1 VGEPPGFPR
10 VYVLAAVGMRGRY
23 GVLAAASLLAVAILS
38 AGCSAQLPRTPA
50 VVGAI
55 YPLSGPQSQGGA
67 QELAGVR
74 AALTL
79 ARNDVQLR
87 VISVETSAEAQAAVD
102 RLVDHDHVPVI
113 LGTYGSTLADA
124 AAARAE
130 QRHVVYWETGA
141 VADIITQRRSYV
153 FRTVATGMTLGQTAV
168 DFTSQVLVAAA
179 GVQNPAVRAVIV
191 NVDDVYGR
199 SVADGEQALAAQL
212 GIPVVDRI
220 QYDPRAFDPYAIA
233 DRLAS
238 DRADYLWD
246 VSYIDDGVKIWQ
258 AVSERA
264 VPLRAAVGTSSAFCM
279 DEFSRRLGARS
290 VGVYAADKPDS
301 NVNSS
306 ALAPPAR
313 DLLRRA
319 QAAYGGNLSIP
330 ATAGFVG
337 GWALF
342 HDVFPKL
349 AGRVTPDGV
358 RTAAY
363 ELDQPANSTINGG
376 GIKFAGPTSPDPGQ
390 NLRAP
395 SVVGQ
400 WQAVGKM
407 RVVYPDAFAS
417 ARPIIPPR

>member
-1 VGEPPGFPR
+1 MR
-10 VYVLAAVGMRGRY
+10 VWMLAAGLVVLSVLAGA
-23 GVLAAASLLAVAILS
+23 
-38 AGCSAQLPRTPA
+38 CSDPLPRAPF

-55 YPLSGPQSQGGA
+55 YPLTGPQATGGA

-79 ARNDVQLR
+79 AGNDVQLR
-87 VISVETSAEAQAAVD
+87 VISVETPAEASAAVD
-102 RLVDHDHVPVI
+102 RLVDRDHVPVI
-113 LGTYGSTLADA
+113 LGTYGSTLSNA

-141 VADIITQRRSYV
+141 VADVITERRSYV
-153 FRTVATGMTLGQTAV
+153 FRTVATGSNLGQTAV
-168 DFTSQVLVAAA
+168 EFTSQVLVAAA

-220 QYDPRAFDPYAIA
+220 QYNPQAFDPYAIA
-233 DRLAS
+233 DRLAA

-258 AVSERA
+258 AITERQ
-264 VPLRAAVGTSSAFCM
+264 VPLRAAIGTSSAFCM
-279 DEFSRRLGARS
+279 DEFSRRLGSRA

-301 NVNSS
+301 NVDSK
-306 ALAPPAR
+306 ALTPAAR

-319 QAAYGGNLSIP
+319 QAAYGGNLSIS

-337 GWALF
+337 GWTLF
-342 HDVFPKL
+342 HDVLPRL
-349 AGRVTPDGV
+349 TGQVTPDSV

-363 ELDQPANSTINGG
+363 QLDQPSNTTINGG
-376 GIKFAGPTSPDPGQ
+376 GIKFAGPTSGDPGQ

-407 RVVYPDAFAS
+407 RTVYPASFAS
-417 ARPIIPPR
+417 AKAVITSPSAQASPQPAASPSR